1 MNLRV
6 RLRLFTILSLVLF
19 LGLGHS
25 LKAQIETQV
34 LAFPDLVAGGG
45 WGALLTILA
54 LGTADRSDGQVRF
67 FGQDAQ
73 PLSFNVFNVTSGG
86 TAINGGAPVS
96 TFPYSI
102 PSGESRT
109 FRITADQTKIG
120 WLDLLG
126 AFNPPS
132 LVGRGVV
139 SATLTFR
146 FVQGGRVVSQIGME
160 ATHLLAGATVPFN
173 NLGSNRTGLA
183 LLSRI
188 EANSI
193 TITAFEE
200 AGNPGP
206 VSFLAPSGDNNIGSV
221 TIDLG
226 RRQQTVRFIDEFLP
240 ETAGKR
246 GFVMITGTAR
256 FIPLA
261 LNQDQ
266 VSLVLSTAAV
276 LAEAFELDRC
286 RPGGSLRVGSER
298 HDDRPRGGSSPI

>member
-109 FRITADQTKIG
+109 FRITAD
-120 WLDLLG
+120 
-126 AFNPPS
+126 
-132 LVGRGVV
+132 
-139 SATLTFR
+139 
-146 FVQGGRVVSQIGME
+146 
-160 ATHLLAGATVPFN
+160 
-173 NLGSNRTGLA
+173 
-183 LLSRI
+183 
-188 EANSI
+188 
-193 TITAFEE
+193 
-200 AGNPGP
+200 
-206 VSFLAPSGDNNIGSV
+206 
-221 TIDLG
+221 
-226 RRQQTVRFIDEFLP
+226 
-240 ETAGKR
+240 
-246 GFVMITGTAR
+246 
-256 FIPLA
+256 
-261 LNQDQ
+261 
-266 VSLVLSTAAV
+266 
-276 LAEAFELDRC
+276 
-286 RPGGSLRVGSER
+286 
-298 HDDRPRGGSSPI
+298 